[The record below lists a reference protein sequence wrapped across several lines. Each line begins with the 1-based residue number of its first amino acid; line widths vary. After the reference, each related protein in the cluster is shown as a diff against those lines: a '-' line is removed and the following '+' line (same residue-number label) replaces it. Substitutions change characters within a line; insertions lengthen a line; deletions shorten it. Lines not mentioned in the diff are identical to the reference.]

1 MEQTQTNEILKT
13 EETIAE
19 NKPMTV
25 LDYILLSR
33 YFLPI
38 LTTVGWVIG
47 FTISQIKFFEILAYI
62 LIAVGIISALT
73 VSPIK
78 FLKFI
83 FTSIAKCFT
92 VIRGF
97 IPVYGVADICAGIF
111 GFGIGLAF
119 GLIVVFGVPAVFTI
133 SKFFSER

>member
-1 MEQTQTNEILKT
+1 MEQTQTNEILKK

-47 FTISQIKFFEILAYI
+47 FTISQIKFFEILAYFSISI
-62 LIAVGIISALT
+62 LPRNPCSRRRLLSPVIMLTLYPKEDSTALLNL
-73 VSPIK
+73 S
-78 FLKFI
+78 
-83 FTSIAKCFT
+83 
-92 VIRGF
+92 
-97 IPVYGVADICAGIF
+97 
-111 GFGIGLAF
+111 
-119 GLIVVFGVPAVFTI
+119 
-133 SKFFSER
+133 